1 MKRFNHLG
9 EANRV
14 PLELKATINLPKT
27 AFPMKAN
34 LPQNEP
40 KILARW
46 EQMGIYDRIRQAR
59 RGSPTYI
66 LHDGPPYTS
75 GPIHLGTALNK
86 CLKDFI
92 VKSKNMAGF
101 DAPYVPGW
109 DCHGLPIEI
118 KVDKELGGKK
128 LQMRPIDVRAE
139 CRKYAQKFLDLQRQ
153 QFKRIGVFGRFDRPY
168 ATMNPQYESVVLST
182 FFSFY
187 ENGFVYKGLRAV
199 YWCMHDETALAE
211 AEVEYENHTSPTVWV
226 KYALLDDPAKIDAA
240 LAGKKVSTIIWT
252 TTPWTLPA
260 SMAVAFH
267 PDEEYVGLESG
278 GEVYV
283 VASKLAQDVAEKCNL
298 ADPRELAHFPGRKLE
313 RLNFQHPFLDRK
325 VLGVLADYV
334 TMDTGTGVV
343 HTAPSHGAEDFAT
356 GVKYGLDATSHVDE
370 KGILRDGL
378 PEYNGLQVFKANQ
391 PIIELLR
398 KRGAL
403 LHSEKTEHSY
413 PHCWRC
419 HNPVIFRATE
429 QWFISMETPMPGSSN
444 RRGSE
449 SSRGSE
455 SDTLRTRTLKEIKQ
469 VKWDPAWGEERLS
482 NMIATRPD
490 WCISRQRVWGVP
502 IAVFLCESCGKPLN
516 DPAINRKV
524 VQLFARSG
532 ADAWFSS
539 EPDSILAEGTKCAHC
554 AGTKFERETDIFDVW
569 LESGASYLAL
579 IADEPTYPWPSD
591 LYLEGGDQYRG
602 WFQSSL
608 LCAMGTHATP
618 PYKGVVTPGW
628 TLDEKGQA
636 MSKSRGNDVD
646 PVDIAGRLGGET
658 VRLWVASVDFREDVV
673 GSEPLM
679 QRVAENYRKI
689 RNTFRYILGNLG
701 NFDPQA
707 DAVPCNKMEALD
719 QYMLRQTCA
728 FAADV
733 KNSYDEFAFHKI
745 YHRLNHFCI
754 VDLSA
759 FYFDVLK
766 DRLYISAPKSQ
777 ARRSAQTAIWR
788 IGEALVRLLAPIM
801 SFTSEEVW
809 DYLPKTAARAQSV
822 HLALF
827 PSQVEILGDD
837 GNVGSE
843 SALGEDQAHR
853 DQTGEDWATLR
864 SVRDEVL
871 KALEEA
877 RNNKLIGTGLE
888 AQINIAAPEPV
899 YSILTRHAGELRY
912 LFIVSAVT
920 LVQASGNGT
929 GGAHVEVKKAD
940 GAKCERCWNYSIR
953 VGEDAKYPTVCER
966 CSPVLRELESS

>member
-1 MKRFNHLG
+1 MRFQLF
-9 EANRV
+9 RRLRSV
-14 PLELKATINLPKT
+14 PFELKKTINLPQT

-40 KILARW
+40 KMLARW
-46 EQMGIYDRIRQAR
+46 EEMGIYERIRQSRKGAPR
-59 RGSPTYI
+59 YI

-75 GPIHLGTALNK
+75 GPIHMGTALNK

-92 VKSKNMAGF
+92 VKSKTMAGF

-128 LQMRPIDVRAE
+128 LQMAPTAVRAE
-139 CRKYAQKFLDLQRQ
+139 CRKYAQKYLDLQRT

-211 AEVEYENHTSPTVWV
+211 AEVEYENHTSPTVFV
-226 KYALLDDPAKIDAA
+226 KYALLDDPLQIDPA

-267 PDEEYVGLESG
+267 PDEEYVALDTAEGTFI
-278 GEVYV
+278 
-283 VASKLAQDVAEKCNL
+283 VADKLAGQTILKCGLKDHDGKPAAQQNVI
-298 ADPRELAHFPGRKLE
+298 ARFPGRKLE

-325 VLGVLADYV
+325 ILGVLADYV

-356 GVKYGLDATSHVDE
+356 GVKYGLDATSNVDE
-370 KGILRDGL
+370 KGILRNGL
-378 PEYNGLQVFKANQ
+378 PEYDGKRVFEANQ

-398 KRGAL
+398 SRGAL
-403 LHSEKTEHSY
+403 LHAEKTEHSY

-429 QWFISMETPMPGSSN
+429 QWFISMETPIAG
-444 RRGSE
+444 G
-449 SSRGSE
+449 G
-455 SDTLRTRTLKEIKQ
+455 TLRSRTLEEIKH
-469 VKWDPAWGEERLS
+469 VKWDPAWGEERMT

-502 IAVFLCESCGKPLN
+502 IAVFLCQSCGKPLR
-516 DPAINRKV
+516 DRPVNRKV
-524 VQLFARSG
+524 IDLFARLGS
-532 ADAWFSS
+532 DAWFTP
-539 EPDSILAEGTKCAHC
+539 EAEAILPAGTKCPHC
-554 AGTKFERETDIFDVW
+554 GSSRFEKETDIFDVW

-579 IADEPTYPWPSD
+579 VADEPDYPWPSD

-608 LCAMGTHATP
+608 LCGMGTRATP

-646 PVDIAGRLGGET
+646 PVDIANRLGGEI

-673 GSEPLM
+673 GSENLM
-679 QRVAENYRKI
+679 QRIAENYKKI
-689 RNTFRYILGNLG
+689 RNTFRYILGNLYD
-701 NFDPQA
+701 FDPA
-707 DAVPCNKMEALD
+707 KDALGFSEMTALD
-719 QYMLRQTCA
+719 QYMLRSTA
-728 FAADV
+728 EMAGEV
-733 KNSYDEFAFHKI
+733 RRWYEEFAFHKI
-745 YHRLNHFCI
+745 YQRINNFC
-754 VDLSA
+754 VVELSA

-766 DRLYISAPKSQ
+766 DRLYTAAPDSRG
-777 ARRSAQTAIWR
+777 RRSAQTVIWK
-788 IGEALVRLLAPIM
+788 IGETLVRVLAPIM
-801 SFTSEEVW
+801 SFTCDEVW
-809 DYLPKTAARAQSV
+809 HLLPQAEGRAESV
-822 HLALF
+822 HLSTF
-827 PSQVEILGDD
+827 FTPPDILQGAGDQGSTQGGD
-837 GNVGSE
+837 WETLHNV
-843 SALGEDQAHR
+843 R
-853 DQTGEDWATLR
+853 DQ
-864 SVRDEVL
+864 VL
-871 KALEEA
+871 KALEDA
-877 RNNKLIGTGLE
+877 RNNKLIGANLE
-888 AQINIAAPEPV
+888 AKVKLIASDAIYPV
-899 YSILTRHAGELRY
+899 LERHKDDLRY
-912 LFIVSAVT
+912 LFIVSQVN
-920 LVQASGNGT
+920 VERSASGNGT
-929 GGAHVEVKKAD
+929 GGLTVEVAKAD
-940 GAKCERCWNYSIR
+940 
-953 VGEDAKYPTVCER
+953 
-966 CSPVLRELESS
+966 

>member
-1 MKRFNHLG
+1 
-9 EANRV
+9 V
-14 PLELKATINLPKT
+14 PFDDLKKTINLPKT

-40 KILARW
+40 KMLARW
-46 EQMGIYDRIRQAR
+46 EEMRIYERIREAR
-59 RGSPTYI
+59 KGSDKGSYI

-75 GPIHLGTALNK
+75 GPIHMGTALNK

-92 VKSKNMAGF
+92 VKSKTMAGY

-128 LQMRPIDVRAE
+128 LQMRPTDVRAE

-226 KYALLDDPAKIDAA
+226 KYGLLDDPAKVFPAEIGAA

-267 PDEEYVGLESG
+267 PSEEYVALESG

-283 VASKLAQDVAEKCNL
+283 VASKLAKDVAEKCKL

-325 VLGVLADYV
+325 ILGVLADYV

-370 KGILRDGL
+370 KGIMRDGL
-378 PEYNGLQVFKANQ
+378 PEYTGKRVWEANQ
-391 PIIELLR
+391 PIIELLK

-429 QWFISMETPMPGSSN
+429 QWFISMETPMPGGTSK
-444 RRGSE
+444 E
-449 SSRGSE
+449 
-455 SDTLRTRTLKEIKQ
+455 DTLRTRTLEEIKH
-469 VKWDPAWGEERLS
+469 VKWDPSWGEERLS
-482 NMIATRPD
+482 NMISTRPD

-516 DPAINRKV
+516 DPATNRKV
-524 VQLFARSG
+524 VELFARAG
-532 ADAWFSS
+532 ADAWFTPES
-539 EPDSILAEGTKCAHC
+539 DTILPADAKCPHC
-554 AGTKFERETDIFDVW
+554 GNTKFEKETDIFDVW

-579 IADEPTYPWPSD
+579 IADEPSYPWPSD

-646 PVDIAGRLGGET
+646 PVDIADRFGGEV

-673 GSEPLM
+673 GSEQLM

-689 RNTFRYILGNLG
+689 RNTFRYVLGNLG
-701 NFDPQA
+701 DFDPQK
-707 DAVPCNKMEALD
+707 DSVPFEKLEALD
-719 QYMLRQTCA
+719 QYMLRQTCS
-728 FAADV
+728 FATDV
-733 KNSYDEFAFHKI
+733 RTSYDEFAFHRI

-809 DYLPKTAARAQSV
+809 DYLPKAAERSESV

-827 PSQVEILGDD
+827 PSAAEILGDAKNAASD
-837 GNVGSE
+837 ADSGDE
-843 SALGEDQAHR
+843 STSQ
-853 DQTGEDWATLR
+853 DWTTLR
-864 SVRDEVL
+864 SVRDDVL
-871 KALEEA
+871 KVLEEA

-888 AQINIAAPEPV
+888 AQVTVTAPDPV
-899 YSILTRHAGELRY
+899 YSVLSRHAAQLRY
-912 LFIVSAVT
+912 LFIVSAVN
-920 LVQASGNGT
+920 LVQGAGNGT
-929 GGAHVEVKKAD
+929 GGVRVEVKKAD
-940 GAKCERCWNYSIR
+940 GAKCERCWNYSIH
-953 VGEDAKYPTVCER
+953 VGEDKKYPTVCER
-966 CSPVLRELESS
+966 CSAVLKELEASR

>member
-1 MKRFNHLG
+1 
-9 EANRV
+9 V
-14 PLELKATINLPKT
+14 PLDLKKTINLPKT

-40 KILARW
+40 KMLERW
-46 EQMGIYDRIRQAR
+46 QQMGIYERIREAR
-59 RGSPTYI
+59 QSAPRYI

-75 GPIHLGTALNK
+75 GPIHLGTAMNK

-92 VKSKNMAGF
+92 VKSKTMSGF

-128 LQMRPIDVRAE
+128 LQMPASAVRAA
-139 CRKYAQKFLDLQRQ
+139 CRKYAQKYLDLQRT

-168 ATMNPQYESVVLST
+168 ATMTPQYESVVLST
-182 FFSFY
+182 FYSFY

-211 AEVEYENHTSPTVWV
+211 AEVEYENHTSDTVYV
-226 KYALLDDPAKIDAA
+226 KYALLDDPAKIDPA

-278 GEVYV
+278 GEVYI
-283 VASKLAQDVAEKCNL
+283 VATKLANEVAAKCNL
-298 ADPRELAHFPGRKLE
+298 ADPKPIAHFAGRKLE

-325 VLGVLADYV
+325 ILGVLADYV

-343 HTAPSHGAEDFAT
+343 HTAPSHGAEDFIT
-356 GVKYGLDATSHVDE
+356 GVKYGLDATSNVDE
-370 KGILRDGL
+370 KGIMRNGL
-378 PEYNGLQVFKANQ
+378 PEYTGKRVWDANQ
-391 PIIELLR
+391 PILDLV
-398 KRGAL
+398 KSRGAL
-403 LHSEKTEHSY
+403 LHTEKTEHSY

-429 QWFISMETPMPGSSN
+429 QWFISMETPMPGDKN
-444 RRGSE
+444 E
-449 SSRGSE
+449 
-455 SDTLRTRTLKEIKQ
+455 TLRSATMKKIKG
-469 VKWDPAWGEERLS
+469 VKWDPSWGEERMA
-482 NMIATRPD
+482 NMIESRPD

-516 DPAINRKV
+516 DRAINRKV
-524 VQLFARSG
+524 VELFRKSG
-532 ADAWFSS
+532 ADAWFTPES
-539 EPDSILAEGTKCAHC
+539 DNILPPGTKCPHC
-554 AGTKFERETDIFDVW
+554 ASNKFEKETDIFDVW

-579 IADEPTYPWPSD
+579 VDDDPSNSWPSD

-608 LCAMGTHATP
+608 LCGMGTHASP

-628 TLDEKGQA
+628 TLDESGQA

-646 PVDIAGRLGGET
+646 PVDISSRLGGEI
-658 VRLWVASVDFREDVV
+658 VRMWVASVDFREDVV
-673 GSEPLM
+673 GSERLM
-679 QRVAENYRKI
+679 QRVGENYKKI
-689 RNTFRYILGNLG
+689 RNTFRYILGNLEG
-701 NFDPQA
+701 FDPKT
-707 DAVPCNKMEALD
+707 DSVPFEQLQPID
-719 QYMLRQTCA
+719 QYMLRLAAA
-728 FAADV
+728 FAADMRRC
-733 KNSYDEFAFHKI
+733 YEEFAFHKI

-766 DRLYISAPKSQ
+766 DRLYTSAPASPP
-777 ARRSAQTAIWR
+777 RRAAQTAIWHV
-788 IGEALVRLLAPIM
+788 GEALTRLLAPIM
-801 SFTSEEVW
+801 SFTCEEVW
-809 DYLPKTAARAQSV
+809 EHLPKVGLREASV
-822 HLALF
+822 HLAQF
-827 PSQVEILGDD
+827 PDPSVISGRASDKKSD
-837 GNVGSE
+837 K
-843 SALGEDQAHR
+843 
-853 DQTGEDWATLR
+853 DWTTLR

-871 KALEEA
+871 KSLEEA

-888 AQINIAAPEPV
+888 AQVVITASDPV
-899 YSILTRHAGELRY
+899 YSLLQRYQSQLRY
-912 LFIVSAVT
+912 LFIVSEVT
-920 LVQASGNGT
+920 LAQGSGNGT
-929 GGAHVEVKKAD
+929 GGLKIEVKKAN
-940 GAKCERCWNYSIR
+940 GQKCDRCWNYSIH
-953 VGEDAKYPTVCER
+953 VGEDKSYPTVCER
-966 CSPVLRELESS
+966 CSAVLKELETQG

>member
-1 MKRFNHLG
+1 
-9 EANRV
+9 V

-40 KILARW
+40 KMLARW
-46 EQMGIYDRIRQAR
+46 EQARIYERIRGAR
-59 RGSPTYI
+59 KGSPTYI

-75 GPIHLGTALNK
+75 GPIHMGTAMNK

-92 VKSKNMAGF
+92 VKSKTMAGI
-101 DAPYVPGW
+101 DAPYIPGW

-128 LQMRPIDVRAE
+128 LQMRPLDVRAE
-139 CRKYAQKFLDLQRQ
+139 CRKYAQKYLDLQRQ
-153 QFKRIGVFGRFDRPY
+153 QFKRIGVFGRFDQPY
-168 ATMNPQYESVVLST
+168 ATMNPEYESVVLST
-182 FFSFY
+182 FFSFL
-187 ENGFVYKGLRAV
+187 EKGFVYKGLRAV
-199 YWCMHDETALAE
+199 YWCMCDETALAE
-211 AEVEYENHTSPTVWV
+211 AEVEYENHVSPTVYV
-226 KYALLDDPAKIDAA
+226 KYGLLDDPTKIDSA

-267 PDEEYVGLESG
+267 PDAEYVALESG
-278 GEVYV
+278 GEVYI
-283 VASKLAQDVAEKCNL
+283 VAAKLAKEVAEKCNL
-298 ADPRELAHFPGRKLE
+298 RGPHDLAHFPGRKME
-313 RLNFQHPFLDRK
+313 RLSFQHPFLDRK

-343 HTAPSHGAEDFAT
+343 HTAPSHGAEDFIT
-356 GVKYGLDATSHVDE
+356 GVKYGLDATSNVDE
-370 KGILRDGL
+370 KGILRNGL
-378 PEYNGLQVFKANQ
+378 PEYTGKRVWDANQ
-391 PIIELLR
+391 PIIDLL
-398 KRGAL
+398 KSRGAL
-403 LHSEKTEHSY
+403 LHTEKTEHSY

-429 QWFISMETPMPGSSN
+429 QWFISMETPMPGAKSN
-444 RRGSE
+444 E
-449 SSRGSE
+449 
-455 SDTLRTRTLKEIKQ
+455 DKLRSRTLEDIKR
-469 VKWDPAWGEERLS
+469 VKWDPAWGEERMS

-502 IAVFLCESCGKPLN
+502 IAVFLCKGCGKPLN
-516 DPAINRKV
+516 DPTVNRKV
-524 VQLFARSG
+524 VELFARSG
-532 ADAWFSS
+532 ADSWFTD
-539 EPDSILAEGTKCAHC
+539 EPDTIVPADTKCAHC
-554 AGTKFERETDIFDVW
+554 GSNKFDRETDIFDVW

-579 IADEPTYPWPSD
+579 AANEPTFPWPSD

-608 LCAMGTHATP
+608 LCAMGTRGAP
-618 PYKGVVTPGW
+618 PYKSVVTPGW

-646 PVDIAGRLGGET
+646 PVDIADRLGAEV

-673 GSEPLM
+673 GSEQLM
-679 QRVAENYRKI
+679 LRIAENYRKI

-701 NFDPQA
+701 DFDPQA
-707 DAVPCNKMEALD
+707 DAVHFENMEALD
-719 QYMLRQTCA
+719 QYMLRQTLA

-733 KNSYDEFAFHKI
+733 RSGYDEFEFHRI

-766 DRLYISAPKSQ
+766 DRLYISAPKSRG
-777 ARRSAQTAIWR
+777 RRSAQTAIWR

-801 SFTSEEVW
+801 SFTAEEVW
-809 DYLPKTAARAQSV
+809 DYLPKIPGRSESV

-827 PSQVEILGDD
+827 PSVAEILVDVERAGTES
-837 GNVGSE
+837 GSI
-843 SALGEDQAHR
+843 SPSS
-853 DQTGEDWATLR
+853 GEDWTTLR

-888 AQINIAAPEPV
+888 AQVAITASDPV
-899 YSILTRHAGELRY
+899 YSVLARHADQLRY

-920 LVQASGNGT
+920 LTPGSGNGT
-929 GGAHVEVKKAD
+929 GSMHVEIKKAE
-940 GAKCERCWNYSIR
+940 GLKCERCWNYSIH
-953 VGEDAKYPTVCER
+953 VGEDKAHPTVCER
-966 CSPVLRELESS
+966 CRAVLRELGA